1 MTSNLRFDYSL
12 TIASYTGRSRKPTDC
27 SSLQRDIDML
37 YKWSL
42 KWQMTFNSKKCH
54 ILSVSRKRQRPVLQ
68 YTLGQDLLTVV
79 DSYPY
84 LGVTVS
90 NDLRWHQH
98 TDNISIKTTR
108 LLNFVRRNIYC
119 CSTEAKALAYISLIR
134 PHLEYASAAW
144 DPYTARDSNQLDS
157 VKRRAARFV
166 KKDYRRITS
175 ISQLVVQLDWE
186 SLSDRR
192 MNARL
197 SLFYKGL
204 HGLAA
209 VPVDQLQRSTRCTRY
224 SGTDTFITLPSRIDC
239 YKYSFLPRTVVD
251 WNALP
256 EHVRTKPSVDSF
268 RAATH

>member
-1 MTSNLRFDYSL
+1 
-12 TIASYTGRSRKPTDC
+12 
-27 SSLQRDIDML
+27 ML

-98 TDNISIKTTR
+98 TDNISIKATR

-157 VKRRAARFV
+157 VQRRAARFV
-166 KKDYRRITS
+166 KKDYRRTTS
-175 ISQLVVQLDWE
+175 VSQLVVQLGWE

-224 SGTDTFITLPSRIDC
+224 SGTDTFIALPSRIDC

-268 RAATH
+268 RAATHSLSCHHC

>member
-1 MTSNLRFDYSL
+1 MLGPLLFLLYINDITDDIQSEIRLFADDSILYRQ
-12 TIASYTGRSRKPTDC
+12 IRKPTDC
-27 SSLQRDIDML
+27 SSLQRDIVML

-98 TDNISIKTTR
+98 TDNISIKATR

-144 DPYTARDSNQLDS
+144 DPYTARDSNKLDS
-157 VKRRAARFV
+157 VQRRAARFV
-166 KKDYRRITS
+166 KKDYRRTTS
-175 ISQLVVQLDWE
+175 VSQLVVQLGLE

-224 SGTDTFITLPSRIDC
+224 SGTDTFTFRHCRHESTTTSAR
-239 YKYSFLPRTVVD
+239 SFHEP
-251 WNALP
+251 
-256 EHVRTKPSVDSF
+256 
-268 RAATH
+268 